1 MNKTFF
7 MTALLSTLLSASLF
21 TTGAV
26 QAATIMS
33 VSYGTITGVNQ
44 QASDTSGGAA
54 GGAVLG
60 GLVGLASGRGQS
72 RSNRA
77 LRSLGGAAV
86 GRAAGR
92 TMAQG
97 TDMVF
102 TVDLVRGGTVRVVM
116 DSGNFARGDCV
127 AVEQGGPSANLRRV
141 SSEFCFNNAAVPQQY
156 KAAIQ
161 READQ
166 CAQAKERLLDAKT
179 EEEINTAAMVMN
191 ILCQD

>member
-1 MNKTFF
+1 MNKTFI
-7 MTALLSTLLSASLF
+7 TTILLSTILFPLSTVS
-21 TTGAV
+21 V
-26 QAATIMS
+26 QAATVMA

-44 QASDTSGGAA
+44 QARDTSGGAT
-54 GGAVLG
+54 GGALLG
-60 GLVGLASGRGQS
+60 GIVGLASGSGRS

-77 LRSLGGAAV
+77 LRTLGGAAV
-86 GRAAGR
+86 GSAAGR

-97 TDMVF
+97 TEMVY
-102 TVDLVRGGTVRVVM
+102 TVDLLNAGTVRVVM

-166 CAQAKERLLDAKT
+166 CAQAKQRLLDATT
-179 EEEINTAAMVMN
+179 EEQVNSAAMVMN